1 MAKRGRRKSRGGK
14 DVLIDLARQLT
25 EVERRRTEL
34 LRQIVSAAGHELSSS
49 PRTGASGNGR
59 RKRGRRKGF
68 KMSAEARA
76 KISAAQ
82 TKRWSKQKAAG
93 K

>member
-1 MAKRGRRKSRGGK
+1 
-14 DVLIDLARQLT
+14 LIDLARQLT
-25 EVERRRTEL
+25 EVERHRTEL

-49 PRTGASGNGR
+49 PSTGTSGNGR
-59 RKRGRRKGF
+59 RKGGRRRGF

-82 TKRWSKQKAAG
+82 KARWAKTKG
-93 K
+93 KK